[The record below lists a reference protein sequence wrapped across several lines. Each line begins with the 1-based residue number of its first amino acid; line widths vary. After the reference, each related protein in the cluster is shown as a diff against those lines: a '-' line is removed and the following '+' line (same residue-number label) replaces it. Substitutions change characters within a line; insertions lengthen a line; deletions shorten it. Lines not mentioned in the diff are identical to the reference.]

1 MEILFHM
8 QDSSFL
14 TQKSKTVMSS
24 PKENMGPMKQYKAIE
39 FLRLKLTLKTIS
51 EEKCYQNDWKGTGE
65 KTKTMYQG

>member
-1 MEILFHM
+1 M

-51 EEKCYQNDWKGTGE
+51 EEKCYQND
-65 KTKTMYQG
+65 